1 MDYLAHLH
9 DLQGS
14 SADVEGAMLV
24 SMDGK
29 LMASSIQADTPD
41 KAESATRHCAEA
53 LTLAPDL
60 VSLTARSH
68 LDQVYIEAQHGYV
81 IVMPVGTTALLVV
94 LARAQAK
101 LGLIFLDMGRA
112 VKGLGGDIDGPF
124 LNEPIFPWRPPKR
137 GHGYAKPG

>member
-1 MDYLAHLH
+1 MHYLAHLK

-14 SADVEGAMLV
+14 SADVEGAMFV

-29 LMASSIQADTPD
+29 LMASSVQADTPD
-41 KAESATRHCAEA
+41 KEKSAAKHCAEA
-53 LTLAPDL
+53 VTLALDL
-60 VSLTARSH
+60 VSLTARGN
-68 LDQVYIEAQHGYV
+68 LDQVYIKAEHGYV
-81 IVMPVGTTALLVV
+81 IVMPVGTMAVLVV

-124 LNEPIFPWRPPKR
+124 LNEPIFPWRPLKR
-137 GHGYAKPG
+137 G

>member
-1 MDYLAHLH
+1 MI
-9 DLQGS
+9 
-14 SADVEGAMLV
+14 V
-24 SMDGK
+24 SMEGK
-29 LMASSIQADTPD
+29 LLVSSIQAVAPD
-41 KAESATRHCAEA
+41 KEESAARHCAEA
-53 LTLAPDL
+53 ATLALDL
-60 VSLTARSH
+60 VSLTARGR
-68 LDQVYIEAQHGYV
+68 LDQVYIKAEHGYV

-112 VKGLGGDIDGPF
+112 VKGLGGDLDGPF